1 MKRLVLYM
9 IVVAF
14 LASCSNSGNGELV
27 GTRKKSKP
35 FYQPDPYGMVFIPQ
49 GSYTMGA
56 ADEDITNS
64 YLVQPKAIS
73 VSAFFMDEAEITND
87 EYRQFVFWV
96 KDSIARTILG
106 DVRPE
111 EFLVEE
117 NEKLTREN
125 QAISIEIDR
134 LKHDLDYIESIARQ
148 ELGMIGENEI
158 ILKPQTAP
166 EPKK

>member
-1 MKRLVLYM
+1 MKRLVLYL

-64 YLVQPKAIS
+64 HLVQPKTIS
-73 VSAFFMDEAEITND
+73 VSAFFMDETEITND
-87 EYRQFVFWV
+87 EYRQFVYWV

-106 DVRPE
+106 DVRPDEFLIEENIKTGEVYDPPYLNWKTEIEWDSEDQDVRDALE
-111 EFLVEE
+111 EFV
-117 NEKLTREN
+117 
-125 QAISIEIDR
+125 S
-134 LKHDLDYIESIARQ
+134 S
-148 ELGMIGENEI
+148 
-158 ILKPQTAP
+158 
-166 EPKK
+166 